1 MRDVNGIHPD
11 QTPLTVNV
19 LMNIL
24 GISGQERDAA
34 AALIQNG
41 RVVAAIEEE
50 KLARI
55 RHIGMNYAGGLPFR
69 AIEFCLE
76 RGGIGFD
83 KIDCV
88 AYYLEPHKRFHREI
102 AFNSRLAIGAADDA
116 SIEEFPP
123 YFVESLND
131 LKQRLRTR
139 RIVEARLARNAKFT
153 EVPHQLAHGASAFYA
168 SGFERAAVISV
179 DNKGDMT
186 SATLM
191 AGEGRELRVV
201 AEAQYPHSIG
211 MVYGAVTAALG
222 FNAEG
227 DWHKTMWLA
236 PTGKPEFAEVFED
249 LLSVDAGG
257 LPEVILEYFDFSSRG
272 TPALSRR
279 FFERIGFGPRDK
291 DESVKDSHR
300 NLAASVQARVEDI
313 LCEIASRHRE
323 RTGEQNL
330 CIAGGVALN
339 SLAMSAVERRAG
351 FAKLFVQPAAGNA
364 GCSIGAALYVWHQVL
379 ENRERVYEMRHVFI
393 GPQFNDDQIKGV
405 LDNCKLVY
413 EYFLTED
420 KLAAEVARLLAQGK
434 IVGWFRGAMEFGP
447 RSLGARSILASPTS
461 EMMRDNLNTF
471 IKHREEFRPFCAA
484 VPGERAEEFF
494 EPSALDE
501 FLQGVSRIKE
511 GKQQSMPAA
520 VFGDGLVRVHSVDR
534 KTNASFWKLLTRF
547 GEASGV
553 PVLLNTSFNLFGEPV
568 VSTPR
573 EAVRGFYCSGIDCL
587 AIGNFLIKK

>member
-1 MRDVNGIHPD
+1 
-11 QTPLTVNV
+11 
-19 LMNIL
+19 MNIL

-34 AALIQNG
+34 AALVQDG

-76 RGGIGFD
+76 RAGIGFD

-102 AFNSRLAIGAADDA
+102 AFNSSRAIKAADN
-116 SIEEFPP
+116 IEEFPP
-123 YFVESLND
+123 YFVEGLND
-131 LKQRLRTR
+131 LKQRLKTR
-139 RIVEARLARNAKFT
+139 RLAEARLSKRGQFI
-153 EVPHQLAHGASAFYA
+153 EVPHQLAHGASAFYS

-186 SATLM
+186 SAALM
-191 AGEGRELRVV
+191 TGAGEQLRLD
-201 AEAQYPHSIG
+201 AEAQFPNSIG
-211 MVYGAVTAALG
+211 MVYSAVTTALG
-222 FNAEG
+222 FDADG

-236 PTGKPEFAEVFED
+236 PTGKPQFLEVFAD
-249 LLSVDAGG
+249 LLRVDEHG
-257 LPEVILEYFDFSSRG
+257 LPVVNTDYFDLPFGG
-272 TPALSRR
+272 TPSLSAH
-279 FFERIGFGPRDK
+279 FFERAALTPRGK
-291 DESVKDSHR
+291 DESIAQKHR
-300 NLAASVQARVEDI
+300 NFAASAQRRVEEVM
-313 LCEIASRHRE
+313 CEMAVRHRE
-323 RTGEQNL
+323 RTGEENL
-330 CIAGGVALN
+330 CLAGGVALN
-339 SLAMSAVERRAG
+339 SFASSAVERGAG
-351 FAKLFVQPAAGNA
+351 FKRLFVQPAAGNA
-364 GCSIGAALYVWHQVL
+364 GCSIGAALYVWHQVMG
-379 ENRERVYEMRHVFI
+379 NRERVYEMKHAFL
-393 GPQFNDDQIKGV
+393 GPQFNDEAIKGI
-405 LDNCKLVY
+405 LDNCKLAY

-420 KLAAEVARLLAQGK
+420 KLTGEVARQLAQGK

-447 RSLGARSILASPTS
+447 RSLGARSILASPTT
-461 EMMRDNLNTF
+461 EMMRDNLNAF

-484 VPGERAEEFF
+484 VPEERTEEFF
-494 EPSALDE
+494 EASALNN

-511 GKQQSMPAA
+511 GKQQLIPAA
-520 VFGDGLVRVHSVDR
+520 VFGDGLVRVHSVSR
-534 KTNASFWKLLTRF
+534 KTNASFWKLLSKF

-587 AIGNFLIKK
+587 AIENFLIKK

>member
-1 MRDVNGIHPD
+1 
-11 QTPLTVNV
+11 
-19 LMNIL
+19 MNIL

-34 AALIQNG
+34 AALLQDG

-55 RHIGMNYAGGLPFR
+55 RHIGMNYAGGLPYR

-76 RGGIGFD
+76 RAGFGFD
-83 KIDCV
+83 KIDYV

-102 AFNSRLAIGAADDA
+102 AFNSSRAINAAEQGA
-116 SIEEFPP
+116 IEGFPP

-139 RIVEARLARNAKFT
+139 RLVESQLSSSGKFI
-153 EVPHQLAHGASAFYA
+153 EVPHHLAHGASAFFA

-186 SATLM
+186 SAALM
-191 AGEGRELRVV
+191 TGEGEQLRIH
-201 AEAQYPHSIG
+201 AEAQFPNSIG

-222 FNAEG
+222 FDPDG

-236 PTGKPEFAEVFED
+236 PTGKPESADLFKD
-249 LLSVDAGG
+249 LLCVDANG
-257 LPEVILEYFDFSSRG
+257 LPLVNLDFFDPPLRG
-272 TPALSRR
+272 TPALSDH
-279 FFERIGFGPRDK
+279 FFERAGLKPRAK
-291 DESVKDSHR
+291 DEPITEKHR
-300 NLAASVQARVEDI
+300 NLASSVQARVEDV
-313 LCEIASRHRE
+313 LCEIAIRHRE
-323 RTGEQNL
+323 RTGEENL
-330 CIAGGVALN
+330 CMAGGVALN
-339 SLAMSAVERRAG
+339 SLAASAVERHAG
-351 FAKLFVQPAAGNA
+351 FARLFVQPAAGNA

-379 ENRERVYEMRHVFI
+379 GSRERVYQMRHAFL
-393 GPQFNDDQIKGV
+393 GPQFNDEAIKGV
-405 LDNCKLVY
+405 LDNCKIAY
-413 EYFLTED
+413 EYSLTED
-420 KLAAEVARLLAQGK
+420 KLIAEVARLLAQGK

-461 EMMRDNLNTF
+461 EMMRDNLNAF
-471 IKHREEFRPFCAA
+471 IKHREEFRPFCAS
-484 VPGERAEEFF
+484 VPEERTEEFF
-494 EPSALDE
+494 EASALNE

-511 GKQQSMPAA
+511 EKRQLIPAA
-520 VFGDGLVRVHSVDR
+520 VFGDGLVRVHSVSR
-534 KTNASFWKLLTRF
+534 KTNAAFWKLLSKF
-547 GEASGV
+547 GELSGV